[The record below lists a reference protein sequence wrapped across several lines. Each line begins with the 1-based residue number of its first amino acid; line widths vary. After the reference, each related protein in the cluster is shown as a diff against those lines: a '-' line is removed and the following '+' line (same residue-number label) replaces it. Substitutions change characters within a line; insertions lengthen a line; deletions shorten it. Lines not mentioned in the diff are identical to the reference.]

1 MDLRKIVTCQFT
13 SNVTMLS
20 QFKNATDKDTG
31 KICQVVK
38 HGAIKRITAR
48 QISVSMSSD
57 VAPSDVAPSDVAPD
71 ANVTI
76 FGMSLKR
83 DGRYIRVNENGEEAL
98 QQFTE
103 AMYKSHAD
111 IQPKVEKLL
120 APVFEWMLTTL

>member
-20 QFKNATDKDTG
+20 QFTNATNATDKDTG
-31 KICQVVK
+31 KVCQVVK

-48 QISVSMSSD
+48 QISVSK
-57 VAPSDVAPSDVAPD
+57 DVAPD
-71 ANVTI
+71 ATF

-83 DGRYIRVNENGEEAL
+83 QNKYIRVDENGEEAL

-103 AMYKSHAD
+103 AMYKSHEE